1 MKVFRYYARIYFLL
15 ISQYI
20 KARMIYRAD
29 FVISLM
35 GTLITNVLGLT
46 MLWLVFQSIKELVG
60 WNYDELLFIYGFSLL
75 ASFPFQLLFENIW
88 QLSGKLMD
96 GSFIK
101 YYFRPLD
108 IMFYFISERIDM
120 KNTGQLLMAMG
131 VLAYSSSRLGINWD
145 IPVFFK
151 FGFLLFGASLA
162 LAGIMLFASAL
173 GFWILNSSFMLLFA
187 FRVKEFAHYPI
198 NIYNNLFKF
207 IFTYIIPMGFVA
219 FYPAKLILRPDE
231 ADILVY
237 FSPLVGIFLF
247 WFAYHVWT
255 KGALRYAGTGS

>member
-1 MKVFRYYARIYFLL
+1 MHTFRYYARIYFLL

-29 FVISLM
+29 FVISLL
-35 GTLITNVLGLT
+35 GTLVTNILGLAI
-46 MLWLVFQSIKELVG
+46 LWLVFQSIRELAG
-60 WNYDELLFIYGFSLL
+60 WNYDELLFIYGFALL

-120 KNTGQLLMAMG
+120 KNIGQLFMAVG
-131 VLAYSSSRLGINWD
+131 VLAYASSRLNISWD
-145 IPVFFK
+145 VLTSLL
-151 FGFLLFGASLA
+151 FGCLLFGASLA
-162 LAGIMLFASAL
+162 LAAIMLLAGAL
-173 GFWILNSSFMLLFA
+173 GFWILNSTFMLLFA

-237 FSPLVGIFLF
+237 FSPLAGVALF
-247 WFAYHVWT
+247 WLAYLVWT
-255 KGALRYAGTGS
+255 RGALRYAGTGS